1 MVWIVD
7 VDGQRLVFDAAYE
20 PTASPDEVAS
30 LEEMVTT
37 ATFAPAE
44 GS

>member
-7 VDGQRLVFDAAYE
+7 VDGQRLVFDAAHE
-20 PTASPDEVAS
+20 PNASPDKVAE
-30 LEEMVTT
+30 LEQMVTT

-44 GS
+44 GP